1 MTTPT
6 FVWGTIDANGT
17 IVSGSG
23 DFKILKIGS
32 GVYNINFDHHFS
44 SIPAISGS
52 QTRYGAQSEW
62 PTDNVVFPFLNE
74 NSATAITGNGSAGG
88 NQSDRSFSFIAVGFK
103 TV

>member
-1 MTTPT
+1 MATPI

-23 DFKILKIGS
+23 DFRVLKTGS
-32 GVYNINFDHHFS
+32 GVYNITFNHHFS
-44 SIPAISGS
+44 AIPAISGS
-52 QTRYGAQSEW
+52 QTRLGALGEW

-88 NQSDRSFSFIAVGFK
+88 NQSDRSFSFIAVGLK
-103 TV
+103 AV